1 MLCVELHDVSRTS
14 PVAEACGAVW
24 CVVVSRAGVNTCTL
38 YVRSNDV
45 DGTRPPGVFL
55 YIDSSSDGVCWHI
68 PLQASVARRQ
78 RHGRSRTMDK

>member
-1 MLCVELHDVSRTS
+1 MLFVELHDVSRTS

-24 CVVVSRAGVNTCTL
+24 CGVVSRAGVNTCT
-38 YVRSNDV
+38 VCTQQR
-45 DGTRPPGVFL
+45 RRWHQPPGIFL
-55 YIDSSSDGVCWHI
+55 YIDSSADGVCWHI